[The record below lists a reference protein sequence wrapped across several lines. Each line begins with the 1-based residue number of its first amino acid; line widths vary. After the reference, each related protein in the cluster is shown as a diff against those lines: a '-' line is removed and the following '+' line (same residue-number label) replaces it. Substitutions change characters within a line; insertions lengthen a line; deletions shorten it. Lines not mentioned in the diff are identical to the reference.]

1 MKAWFD
7 QTSAI
12 LSLPTRFVGSRRF
25 IPDDPIA
32 PVTTARPVPVPVPV
46 QHFNC
51 DLPSIQ
57 FSQCIPPQDYSMRRI
72 LLTKMSIRAFPA
84 GKTCEDIIRDGAKPP
99 PDADISGLGVILAFT
114 LSAYLTFLLVLASYI
129 FGQVDASLL
138 NTVDTHVFR
147 IRPLKDC
154 SRDHRPVRFRISLAL
169 RQAIIAL
176 SDQQIVTGIAIMA
189 AGFQGL
195 RLGGIDSYH
204 YQTVIYLA
212 WMSSSVHLSAISLLA
227 PLLKER
233 PALRIWR
240 FTGMLVL
247 LILLIVGLVPTIG
260 NAWGLLKWPTMVTTN
275 TRWGVPA
282 VCFWE
287 TR

>member
-1 MKAWFD
+1 
-7 QTSAI
+7 
-12 LSLPTRFVGSRRF
+12 
-25 IPDDPIA
+25 
-32 PVTTARPVPVPVPV
+32 
-46 QHFNC
+46 
-51 DLPSIQ
+51 
-57 FSQCIPPQDYSMRRI
+57 
-72 LLTKMSIRAFPA
+72 MSIRAFPA
-84 GKTCEDIIRDGAKPP
+84 GKTCENIIRDGARPP

-129 FGQVDASLL
+129 FGQVDTSLL
-138 NTVDTHVFR
+138 NTVDTQVFR

-154 SRDHRPVRFRISLAL
+154 SHSHRPVRFRISLAL

-176 SDQQIVTGIAIMA
+176 SDQQIITGIAIMA

-227 PLLKER
+227 PLLKQR

-240 FTGMLVL
+240 FTGMITL

-260 NAWGLLKWPTMVTTN
+260 NAWGLLKWQTMVSTN

-282 VCFWE
+282 ICFWE
-287 TR
+287 MK

>member
-1 MKAWFD
+1 
-7 QTSAI
+7 
-12 LSLPTRFVGSRRF
+12 
-25 IPDDPIA
+25 
-32 PVTTARPVPVPVPV
+32 
-46 QHFNC
+46 
-51 DLPSIQ
+51 
-57 FSQCIPPQDYSMRRI
+57 
-72 LLTKMSIRAFPA
+72 MSIRAFPA
-84 GKTCEDIIRDGAKPP
+84 DKTCVDIIRDGAKPI

-114 LSAYLTFLLVLASYI
+114 LSAYLTFTLVLASYI

-138 NTVDTHVFR
+138 NTVDTQVFR
-147 IRPLKDC
+147 IRPLNSC
-154 SRDHRPVRFRISLAL
+154 SHGHRPARFRISFAL

-204 YQTVIYLA
+204 YQTVVYLA

-240 FTGMLVL
+240 LTGMLVL
-247 LILLIVGLVPTIG
+247 LVLLIIGLVPTIG
-260 NAWGLLKWPTMVTTN
+260 NAWGLLRWETIVTTN
-275 TRWGVPA
+275 SRYGVPA
-282 VCFWE
+282 LCFWG
-287 TR
+287 TT

>member
-1 MKAWFD
+1 V
-7 QTSAI
+7 S
-12 LSLPTRFVGSRRF
+12 
-25 IPDDPIA
+25 
-32 PVTTARPVPVPVPV
+32 TARRELSNAS
-46 QHFNC
+46 FAIS
-51 DLPSIQ
+51 PSIP
-57 FSQCIPPQDYSMRRI
+57 FSQCCPPPHCST
-72 LLTKMSIRAFPA
+72 LTRMSIRAFPA
-84 GKTCEDIIRDGAKPP
+84 DKTCEDIIRDGDKPP

-154 SRDHRPVRFRISLAL
+154 SRGHRPVRFRISLAL

-212 WMSSSVHLSAISLLA
+212 WMSSSVHLSAITLLA

-247 LILLIVGLVPTIG
+247 LVLLIIGLVPTVG
-260 NAWGLLKWPTMVTTN
+260 NAWGLLKWPTLVDTN

-282 VCFWE
+282 VCFWG